1 MKCTAN
7 IYQPPVDN
15 LIRFWR
21 SEVKVTAGQRGGEV
35 IHVDDGVDIELCL
48 CVQVS

>member
-21 SEVKVTAGQRGGEV
+21 SEVKVTAGHRGGEV